1 MYNTRA
7 DILTTIGRPNGTT
20 NVVVSMHNTSDIIR
34 QMEKAHYD
42 NSAFAKK
49 IAYKFK
55 GLTTKQTCRNIFTW
69 LKENIDYRIEPAGL
83 QTTKSLQRLVS
94 DGYGD
99 CKHYSGFYAAILSAL
114 NIKHNYRF
122 ASYSNSSTPT
132 HVYVVAY
139 DERNKPIYCDAVL
152 PVFNTQKKFNYKID
166 KNMLAHLGSIDAIG
180 RKTKAQRKETR
191 QAIVK
196 KVKAAPKKAVKAAV
210 KSTTKA
216 AQKVAKAV
224 KKIPAGA
231 KKVSIAPARG
241 AFLALVL
248 LNLRGFATKLS
259 KSDQNK
265 LRNKWNNLGGDFK
278 KLQDAINKGKTKKAL
293 LSGFDD
299 QDNLGAVATVT
310 ASLAAA
316 TPVIIALNDFLKESK
331 AAVDKGKQLFKNV
344 TGQKVEETPFSQ
356 DKDTFA
362 PATEVEGEPERDTT
376 TGGGTTGG
384 GMGKNMLP
392 LLIGGAALAFFAFK
406 KK

>member
-7 DILTTIGRPNGTT
+7 DILTTIGKPNGTT

-55 GLTTKQTCRNIFTW
+55 GLTTKQTCRNIFNW
-69 LKENIDYRIEPAGL
+69 IKENIDYKIEPAGL

-99 CKHYSGFYAAILSAL
+99 CKHYSGFFAAILSAL
-114 NIKHNYRF
+114 NIRHNYRF
-122 ASYSNSSTPT
+122 ASYSNSTTPT

-152 PVFNTQKKFNYKID
+152 NNFNTQKKYTYKID
-166 KNMLAHLGSIDAIG
+166 RNMLAHLGSIDAIG

-278 KLQDAINKGKTKKAL
+278 KLQDAINKGKSKKAL
-293 LSGFDD
+293 LSGFEDEN
-299 QDNLGAVATVT
+299 NLGAVATVT

-362 PATEVEGEPERDTT
+362 PATQVEGEPEPAST

-384 GMGKNMLP
+384 GMGKNMIP

>member
-139 DERNKPIYCDAVL
+139 DEQNKPIYCDAVL
-152 PVFNTQKKFNYKID
+152 NVFNTQKKYTYKID
-166 KNMLAHLGSIDAIG
+166 RNMLAHLGSIDAIG

-265 LRNKWNNLGGDFK
+265 LRNKWNNLGGDFS
-278 KLQDAINKGKTKKAL
+278 KLQDAINKGKSKKAL
-293 LSGFDD
+293 LSGFEDE
-299 QDNLGAVATVT
+299 DNIGAVATVT

-362 PATEVEGEPERDTT
+362 PATQVEGEPEPAST

-384 GMGKNMLP
+384 GMGKNMIP
-392 LLIGGAALAFFAFK
+392 LLIGGAALAFFALK

>member
-1 MYNTRA
+1 MYNRA

-55 GLTTKQTCRNIFTW
+55 GLTTKQTCRNIFNW
-69 LKENIDYRIEPAGL
+69 IKENIDYKIEPAGL

-99 CKHYSGFYAAILSAL
+99 CKHYSGFFAAILSAL
-114 NIKHNYRF
+114 KIKHNYRF
-122 ASYSNSSTPT
+122 ASYSNSTTPT

-152 PVFNTQKKFNYKID
+152 NNFNTQKKYTYKID
-166 KNMLAHLGSIDAIG
+166 RNMLAHLGSIDAIG
-180 RKTKAQRKETR
+180 RKTKAQRKATR

-278 KLQDAINKGKTKKAL
+278 KLQDAINKGKSKKAL
-293 LSGFDD
+293 LSGFEDE
-299 QDNLGAVATVT
+299 DNIGEVVTTVT

-362 PATEVEGEPERDTT
+362 PATQVEGEPERDT
-376 TGGGTTGG
+376 TTGG